1 MSVAQM
7 RNEIAM
13 VYPGEGWKQKVDRM
27 HERQVV
33 AIYMNF
39 QRNGKFEGKKTASGR
54 VMGYIVPPPPP
65 SPYHQM
71 TIAEWLKGE

>member
-7 RNEIAM
+7 RQEIAAI
-13 VYPGEGWKQKVDRM
+13 YPGDRWKNRVNGM

-39 QRNGKFEGKKTASGR
+39 QKTGKFLGRTPLNGR
-54 VMGYIVPPPPP
+54 VMGELIPPPPP

-71 TIAEWLKGE
+71 TIDEWMKGA